1 MFDKDILGRISEKE
15 LSILSTNAFY
25 LSSKSKVIWLKNHER
40 GNNLE
45 NIWLMNIVEYY
56 WLILLMNMLDIL
68 LMNKKIARY

>member
-40 GNNLE
+40 RNNLE
-45 NIWLMNIVEYY
+45 NIWLMTIVEYY